1 MIISLAASLATM
13 STPQFYP
20 EEVLECARSLRPF
33 LPEMLGVEA
42 VTVDRQLADLLAQ
55 AKAGESV
62 DTKILELL
70 KSHPKTRNW
79 AAEFLAPKQIPKGF
93 ERLPGSNDAIA
104 AQKYV
109 CPEGDYVWYRRSV
122 GVLIPTCPTHPQL
135 GELIPG

>member
-1 MIISLAASLATM
+1 MPS
-13 STPQFYP
+13 PRFDP
-20 EEVLECARSLRPF
+20 EELLECSRSIRPY
-33 LPEMLGVEA
+33 LLELLGAEA
-42 VTVDRQLADLLAQ
+42 EAFDLQLADLLAQ

-93 ERLPGSNDAIA
+93 ERLPGSSDAVA
-104 AQKYV
+104 AQKFV

-122 GVLIPTCPTHPQL
+122 GVPIPICPTHPEL
-135 GELIPG
+135 GELIPD